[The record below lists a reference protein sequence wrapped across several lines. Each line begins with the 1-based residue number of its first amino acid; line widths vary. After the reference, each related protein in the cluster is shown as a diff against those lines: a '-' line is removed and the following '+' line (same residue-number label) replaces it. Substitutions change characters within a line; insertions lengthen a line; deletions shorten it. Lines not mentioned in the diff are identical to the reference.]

1 LRKFLK
7 TPAYLLFVHWH
18 GLALTLPPHLDGLKV
33 DMKRALASL
42 CNHRVEV
49 LETTFPSYERG
60 FEGFLQGVEIFI
72 RERP

>member
-7 TPAYLLFVHWH
+7 KPAYLLFVHRH
-18 GLALTLPPHLDGLKV
+18 GLPLAPPPRLDGLEV
-33 DMKRALASL
+33 GMKRALASL

-49 LETTFPSYERG
+49 LEATFPTCEVG

-72 RERP
+72 RQRL